1 MKKFLFLVVI
11 FALFAGGSFVNHSC
25 TGSGSKG
32 LDTLKI
38 NTTDLGAEIIGFKG
52 PTPLEI
58 SIYQGV
64 ITDIKA
70 LPNQETPRFMKRVL
84 DSGLLGRLDGK
95 TLEEASQTQ
104 LDAVTGATFTS
115 ETLIEN
121 IRLGLEKAQEL
132 SAAKK

>member
-1 MKKFLFLVVI
+1 MKKALLLASVGTLLFSLCLVSPSCGI
-11 FALFAGGSFVNHSC
+11 IGSR
-25 TGSGSKG
+25 GP
-32 LDTLKI
+32 DTLRI
-38 NTTDLGAEIIGFKG
+38 NTTELGAGLIGYNG
-52 PTPLEI
+52 PTPVEI
-58 SIYQGV
+58 VVYKGV
-64 ITDIKA
+64 ITEINA